1 MERMWINKFHLKEA
15 REAGGNPNALMKGY
29 FWHWWLAMREF
40 FFLLFVCAGSLIHAF
55 FPWLL
60 DFKLLEWRIARLK
73 HLKKELPEDPQLK
86 KVHFDD

>member
-1 MERMWINKFHLKEA
+1 MWINWKHLQEA
-15 REAGGNPNALMKGY
+15 KNKAGREDAGY
-29 FWHWWLAMREF
+29 FWHFVLAIKEF
-40 FFLLFVCAGSLIHAF
+40 FFLLFVCAGSLVHAF

-73 HLKKELPEDPQLK
+73 QLKKELPEDPQLK